1 MLHPPCHDSISPYT
15 TLTCLPLS
23 LILRVLPRLQ
33 ANLLLFRAKFSA
45 FSHTLVLSRN
55 STPAPPPFWGIG
67 VIKDTRA
74 QLLSNKSQLGTVKL
88 VLLLEVLVGYILFG
102 AFKIWKTKHQS
113 KNSREQN
120 CTYFPLIPNYDYHAT
135 VRSKNSFSLYSSV
148 FLSLSYGQCSQ

>member
-55 STPAPPPFWGIG
+55 STQHHHKHGG
-67 VIKDTRA
+67 GGIKDTRK

-120 CTYFPLIPNYDYHAT
+120 CTYFPLIPNFDYHAT

-148 FLSLSYGQCSQ
+148 FLSLSYDQCSQ